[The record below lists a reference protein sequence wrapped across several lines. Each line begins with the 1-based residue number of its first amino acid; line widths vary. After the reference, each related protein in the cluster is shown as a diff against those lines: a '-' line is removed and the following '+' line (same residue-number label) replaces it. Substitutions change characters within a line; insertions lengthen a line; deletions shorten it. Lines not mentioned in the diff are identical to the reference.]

1 MKKTYIIAAIF
12 IFIFSAHAFA
22 SKPPE
27 KIILHN
33 AINFE
38 AIEQITGRY
47 ASPKEDTLTYLTA
60 GDKNSPVMGIIKANS
75 FAEIVSYE
83 LHTAPMQNPF
93 ILTKK
98 VKEKEFAADNPHI
111 KISPPA
117 RHDEVYYLAYR
128 GEGYFQ
134 AWWKG
139 YIVWLQPKYQVN
151 IKGDELWLCLRN
163 PETGIEGW
171 ALAEKG
177 NWHENV
183 TFAIFFDKIPDSK
196 LNP

>member
-1 MKKTYIIAAIF
+1 MKKALLLAAMLV
-12 IFIFSAHAFA
+12 FIFSANVSA
-22 SKPPE
+22 SEPPE

-47 ASPKEDTLTYLTA
+47 ASPKEDTLIYLTA
-60 GDKNSPVMGIIKANS
+60 GDKSSPVMGIIKANS
-75 FAEIVSYE
+75 FAEIVAYE
-83 LHTAPMQNPF
+83 LHTFPKQNSF

-98 VKEKEFAADNPHI
+98 VKAKEFAADNPHI
-111 KISPPA
+111 KIVPPA

-139 YIVWLQPKYQVN
+139 YIIWLQPKYQVD
-151 IKGDELWLCLRN
+151 IKGDELWLCLRS
-163 PETGIEGW
+163 PETGVEGW
-171 ALAEKG
+171 AMAEKDK
-177 NWHENV
+177 WHENV
-183 TFAIFFDKIPDSK
+183 TFAIFFDKIPDDT